1 MGSGSS
7 WLTYALLCLLM
18 WGLWGLTLKVAS
30 KGSSWLEVYFLSAVA
45 SFAVA
50 VTVFL
55 GGGAQI
61 RLGSRNA
68 LLALLAGVF
77 GGGGYVLFMK
87 ALKLGKASVVVPL
100 TAMYPALTAV
110 LALLVLG
117 EKISATQAVGIVL
130 AVLAA
135 VLLSL

>member
-1 MGSGSS
+1 MGSGNG
-7 WLTYALLCLLM
+7 WLAYALLCLIM
-18 WGLWGLTLKVAS
+18 WGLWGLVLKVAS
-30 KGSSWLEVYFLSAVA
+30 RGSSWLEVYFLSAIA

-50 VTVFL
+50 VTVFVF
-55 GGGAQI
+55 GGPHLKVG
-61 RLGSRNA
+61 RSA

-87 ALKLGKASVVVPL
+87 ALSTGRASVVVPL
-100 TAMYPALTAV
+100 TALYPALTAV
-110 LALLVLG
+110 LALVVLG
-117 EKISATQAVGIVL
+117 EKISTTQALGIVL

>member
-1 MGSGSS
+1 VGSGSG
-7 WLTYALLCLLM
+7 WLAYALLCLVM
-18 WGLWGLTLKVAS
+18 WGFWGLVLKVAS
-30 KGSSWLEVYFLSAVA
+30 KNSTWLEVYFLSATA

-50 VTVFL
+50 VTVFIVSGPHL
-55 GGGAQI
+55 KIGE
-61 RLGSRNA
+61 SA

-87 ALKLGKASVVVPL
+87 ALSTGKASVVVPL
-100 TAMYPALTAV
+100 TALYPALTAV
-110 LALLVLG
+110 LALMVLG
-117 EKISATQAVGIVL
+117 ERISATQALGIAL

>member
-1 MGSGSS
+1 MGSGSG
-7 WLTYALLCLLM
+7 WLAYALLCLIM
-18 WGLWGLTLKVAS
+18 WGLWGLVLKVAS
-30 KGSSWLEVYFLSAVA
+30 KGSSWLEVYFLSAIA

-50 VTVFL
+50 VTVFVF
-55 GGGAQI
+55 GGPHLKVG
-61 RLGSRNA
+61 RSA

-87 ALKLGKASVVVPL
+87 ALSTGKASVVVPL
-100 TAMYPALTAV
+100 TALYPALTAV
-110 LALLVLG
+110 LALVVLG
-117 EKISATQAVGIVL
+117 EKISTTQALGIVL